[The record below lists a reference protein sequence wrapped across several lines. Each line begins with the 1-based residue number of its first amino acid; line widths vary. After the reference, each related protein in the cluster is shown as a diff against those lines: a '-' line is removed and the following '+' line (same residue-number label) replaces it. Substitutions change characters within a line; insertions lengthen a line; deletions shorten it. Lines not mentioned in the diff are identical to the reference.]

1 MLELGIAQAQ
11 ANFTKILNEQTV
23 VIDKKNR
30 TKRAV
35 ILPYEIYNQLLKQLQ
50 NREGKIEGSFSAFK
64 GLLSSE
70 FQTDDERYNHII
82 NDGQ

>member
-11 ANFTKILNEQTV
+11 ANFTKILDEQTI
-23 VIDKKNR
+23 VIDKKNK

-50 NREGKIEGSFSAFK
+50 NKKGKIEGSFSEFK
-64 GLLSSE
+64 GLLSND
-70 FQTDDERYNHII
+70 FKTDDERYNHII
-82 NDGQ
+82 NDGK